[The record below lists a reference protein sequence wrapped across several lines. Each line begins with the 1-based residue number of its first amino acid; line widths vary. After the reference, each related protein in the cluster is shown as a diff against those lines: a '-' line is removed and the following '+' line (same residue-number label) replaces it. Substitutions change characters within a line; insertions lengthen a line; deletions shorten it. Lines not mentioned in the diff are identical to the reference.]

1 MNQRPLPMLAVASE
15 PFDSPEYVFEV
26 KWDGVR
32 ALAACG
38 SREWSVWGRVGADYT
53 ARYPELE
60 LLRRLPAGTILDGE
74 LVRPGPSGRSE
85 LGAILSRHHLSGPAR
100 IHRASH
106 SQPVCYVV
114 FDLLYNRGRS
124 LLGQPLRERRAALQE
139 LIQRL
144 QEPVLLFSEG
154 VVGPGKAFF
163 AALVAQGQEGMMAK
177 HLASRYR
184 PGRRSAAWR
193 KIKPPPIAAGR
204 NASQPEKSRHGRTL
218 AQRRP
223 NPGHVFDNRDQ

>member
-1 MNQRPLPMLAVASE
+1 MNQRPLPMLAVASA
-15 PFDSPEYVFEV
+15 PFDSPEYLFEV

-38 SREWSVWGRVGADYT
+38 PEAWSVWGREGADYSD
-53 ARYPELE
+53 RYPELE
-60 LLRRLPAGTILDGE
+60 VLRRFPAGTVLDGE

-85 LGAILSRHHLSGPAR
+85 LGSILSRHQLSSPAR
-100 IHRASH
+100 IQRASH
-106 SQPVCYVV
+106 SQPICYVV
-114 FDLLYNRGRS
+114 FDLLYRRGRS
-124 LLGQPLRERRAALQE
+124 MLGQPLRERRAALQE
-139 LIQRL
+139 LIERL

-193 KIKPPPIAAGR
+193 KIKP
-204 NASQPEKSRHGRTL
+204 
-218 AQRRP
+218 
-223 NPGHVFDNRDQ
+223 

>member
-1 MNQRPLPMLAVASE
+1 MNQRPLPMLAVAGT
-15 PFDSPEYVFEV
+15 PFDSPEYLFEV

-38 SREWSVWGRVGADYT
+38 LGEWSMWGRDGADYT
-53 ARYPELE
+53 GRYPELE
-60 LLRRLPAGTILDGE
+60 VLRRLSEGTILDGE

-85 LGAILSRHHLSGPAR
+85 LGAILSRHQLSTPAR

-106 SQPVCYVV
+106 SHPVCYVV
-114 FDLLYNRGRS
+114 FDLLYLRGRS

-139 LIQRL
+139 LVQRL
-144 QEPVLLFSEG
+144 QDPVLLFSEG

-163 AALVAQGQEGMMAK
+163 AALMAQGQEGMMAK

-184 PGRRSAAWR
+184 PGRRSQAWR
-193 KIKPPPIAAGR
+193 KIKPRSQLAGNRRQPTEKVPPRANVGATAAQSG
-204 NASQPEKSRHGRTL
+204 ASPR
-218 AQRRP
+218 
-223 NPGHVFDNRDQ
+223 

>member
-1 MNQRPLPMLAVASE
+1 MNQRPLPMLAVAGT
-15 PFDSPEYVFEV
+15 PFDSPEYLFEV

-38 SREWSVWGRVGADYT
+38 LGEWSMWGRDGADYT
-53 ARYPELE
+53 GRYPELE
-60 LLRRLPAGTILDGE
+60 VLRRLSEGTILDGE

-85 LGAILSRHHLSGPAR
+85 LGAILSRHQLSSPAR
-100 IHRASH
+100 IHRASR

-114 FDLLYNRGRS
+114 FDLLYHRDRS
-124 LLGQPLRERRAALQE
+124 LLGEPLRDRRATLQE
-139 LIQRL
+139 LVQRL
-144 QEPVLLFSEG
+144 HEPVLLFSEG

-193 KIKPPPIAAGR
+193 KIKPPPIPGTKGNATGKVPPRANVGATAA
-204 NASQPEKSRHGRTL
+204 KSG
-218 AQRRP
+218 ARP
-223 NPGHVFDNRDQ
+223 R

>member
-1 MNQRPLPMLAVASE
+1 MNQRPLPMLAVASA

-32 ALAACG
+32 ALAARWTRG
-38 SREWSVWGRVGADYT
+38 WSVWGREGADYSG
-53 ARYPELE
+53 RYPELE
-60 LLRRLPAGTILDGE
+60 VLRRLPTDTILDGE

-85 LGAILSRHHLSGPAR
+85 LEAILSRHQLSSPAR

-106 SQPVCYVV
+106 SQPICYVV
-114 FDLLYNRGRS
+114 FDLLYHRGQS

-139 LIQRL
+139 LIERL

-154 VVGPGKAFF
+154 EFGPGKAFF

-193 KIKPPPIAAGR
+193 KIKP
-204 NASQPEKSRHGRTL
+204 
-218 AQRRP
+218 
-223 NPGHVFDNRDQ
+223 